1 MIYKFSEQ
9 LFLDT
14 SFGPVTDYINC
25 NCEAE
30 IFTDKSGAP
39 CGFELICY
47 DSKGNEIEDFYAEG
61 MLIVENGKL
70 IDYDGVFALPV
81 GILKA
86 LRSLNIDV
94 SEI

>member
-1 MIYKFSEQ
+1 MIYKFQEV
-9 LFLDT
+9 LFLDST
-14 SFGPVTDYINC
+14 FGPQSGFVKC

-30 IFTDKSGAP
+30 IFTDKNGSP
-39 CGFELICY
+39 YGFELICY
-47 DSKGNEIEDFYAEG
+47 DSKGNEIEDFYTEG
-61 MLIVENGKL
+61 GLTVEDGIL

-86 LRSLNIDV
+86 LESLGVDV

>member
-1 MIYKFSEQ
+1 MIYKFSEV

-14 SFGPVTDYINC
+14 SFGPVTDFINC

-30 IFTDKSGAP
+30 IFTNKNGSP

-47 DSKGNEIEDFYAEG
+47 DSKGNEIEEFYSEG
-61 MLIVENGKL
+61 MLVVEDGIL
-70 IDYDGVFALPV
+70 IDYDGVFELPA

-86 LRSLNIDV
+86 LKSLGVDT